1 MNGQACFALGPA
13 GCFARGGN
21 RAGLDLEKFRELN
34 PPFFPSLP
42 LHSEHYLSFVLFLA
56 TGWPTLMAMVWPAWE
71 ERQSDYDE
79 MTLV

>member
-1 MNGQACFALGPA
+1 M
-13 GCFARGGN
+13 GGLASLWGLLAVLQGA
-21 RAGLDLEKFRELN
+21 AGLDLEKFRELN
-34 PPFFPSLP
+34 PPFSQSLP

-56 TGWPTLMAMVWPAWE
+56 TGWLTLMAMVWPAWE